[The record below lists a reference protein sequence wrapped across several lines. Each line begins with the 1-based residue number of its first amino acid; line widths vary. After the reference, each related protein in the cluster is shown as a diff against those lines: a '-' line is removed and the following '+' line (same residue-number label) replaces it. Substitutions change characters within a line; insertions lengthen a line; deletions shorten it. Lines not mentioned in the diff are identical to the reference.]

1 MQQMF
6 AAAYTKM
13 SLLGQNVDDLID
25 CSEVITSLTSNTVLP
40 AFLPAGKTAEDIDQ
54 AVSPVSWTSLEKN
67 PHTIYT

>member
-1 MQQMF
+1 
-6 AAAYTKM
+6 M

-54 AVSPVSWTSLEKN
+54 ACPDTAFPSLTVQ
-67 PHTIYT
+67 PGPAISIPPM